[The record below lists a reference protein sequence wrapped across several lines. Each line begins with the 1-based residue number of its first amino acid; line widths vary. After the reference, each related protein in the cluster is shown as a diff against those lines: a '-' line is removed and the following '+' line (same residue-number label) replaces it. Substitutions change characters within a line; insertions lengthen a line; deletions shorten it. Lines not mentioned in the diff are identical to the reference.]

1 MIPNL
6 LLQEKIQ
13 VIQSFLQ
20 SSTPSLWINNAL
32 KQQDILLIDHALC
45 EKKAASSAVS
55 LMHRYPEREA
65 LLKKMSR
72 LAREELKHFEM
83 VLDILRQR
91 GIAYKNITPSGYV
104 QSMRSHIRPHQPA
117 RLIDELIIGAII
129 EARSCERFGALI
141 PYLDPQLADFYSS
154 LLASE
159 SRHFNDYLT
168 LARMYANEDIDS
180 RIQLFTAL
188 ESAYIQGEDSVF
200 RFHSGY
206 IRDSME

>member
-1 MIPNL
+1 MQAIQNFL
-6 LLQEKIQ
+6 L
-13 VIQSFLQ
+13 
-20 SSTPSLWINNAL
+20 SSTPILWLNNAL

-55 LMHRYPEREA
+55 LMHRYPERDA

-83 VLDILRQR
+83 VLEILRHR
-91 GIAYKNITPSGYV
+91 GIAYKNIIPSGYV
-104 QSMRSHIRPHQPA
+104 QAMRSHIRAHQPA
-117 RLIDELIIGAII
+117 RLVDELIIGAII
-129 EARSCERFGALI
+129 EARSCERFSALI
-141 PYLDPQLADFYSS
+141 PHLDRELAYFYSS

-168 LARMYANEDIDS
+168 LARMYANEDIHS
-180 RIQLFTAL
+180 RIQLFTEL
-188 ESAYIQGEDSVF
+188 ESSYIQGEDSVF

-206 IRDSME
+206 VQGSMESY